1 MSSSIFDRNFNNN
14 YINNLEILSNKNTND
29 GQINNKKNLD
39 NIFSINSE
47 FKLSINNKSN
57 NNFIAGDRY
66 IPLKNKMDNNEQN
79 FILTSSPFNI
89 NSLNSSEKADSL
101 SFSDGKIEKNYVNF
115 IIDNML
121 KISSDKFT
129 IKNEEIKQNRILSF
143 SKRIY
148 NTIDKNKIRRNL
160 SNNFGDIDMNKTNFL
175 TLSEK
180 HRKKSNDFN
189 NLQISNIDVE
199 DELYSRISKLYK
211 EKEKNII
218 TSNNNFMKL
227 ESKYNNSCRK
237 IPKIPYRILDA
248 PNLIDD
254 YYLNLLDWGK
264 ENIIAIALSDE
275 IYLWND
281 NNSRSSLLVSYEQG
295 NYSSDENSNYITS
308 LSWMQNGLY
317 LGVGLS
323 KGYIQLW
330 DINKKIKLKDIEAH
344 NKRVSC
350 LAWNHNILSSGSKDR
365 YIKNFDIRL
374 KTPEI
379 SFIKKHRQEI
389 CSLKYSLEGDLL
401 ASGGNDNIAYIWDIR
416 NLKNNI
422 LNLLFDSNSKNLY
435 EAKPYSINNFHQ
447 AAVKAMSWC
456 PWKRHVLA
464 TGGGCKDK
472 TIKIFSCDS
481 NKLTRNID
489 TGSQV
494 CALLWNE
501 KEKEI
506 ISSHGYNKNQIIIWN
521 YEKNKKICELKG
533 HMNRVLYMTMSPD
546 KNSIC
551 TGSGDE
557 TLRFWKI
564 NDDIKNKNFKDQNNM
579 INNVLIH

>member
-1 MSSSIFDRNFNNN
+1 
-14 YINNLEILSNKNTND
+14 
-29 GQINNKKNLD
+29 
-39 NIFSINSE
+39 
-47 FKLSINNKSN
+47 
-57 NNFIAGDRY
+57 
-66 IPLKNKMDNNEQN
+66 
-79 FILTSSPFNI
+79 
-89 NSLNSSEKADSL
+89 
-101 SFSDGKIEKNYVNF
+101 
-115 IIDNML
+115 
-121 KISSDKFT
+121 
-129 IKNEEIKQNRILSF
+129 
-143 SKRIY
+143 
-148 NTIDKNKIRRNL
+148 
-160 SNNFGDIDMNKTNFL
+160 
-175 TLSEK
+175 
-180 HRKKSNDFN
+180 
-189 NLQISNIDVE
+189 
-199 DELYSRISKLYK
+199 
-211 EKEKNII
+211 
-218 TSNNNFMKL
+218 
-227 ESKYNNSCRK
+227 
-237 IPKIPYRILDA
+237 
-248 PNLIDD
+248 
-254 YYLNLLDWGK
+254 
-264 ENIIAIALSDE
+264 
-275 IYLWND
+275 
-281 NNSRSSLLVSYEQG
+281 
-295 NYSSDENSNYITS
+295 
-308 LSWMQNGLY
+308 MQNGLY

-379 SFIKKHRQEI
+379 SFIKKHRQEV

-435 EAKPYSINNFHQ
+435 EEKPYSVNNFHQ

-546 KNSIC
+546 KSSIC